1 MSEKLINEQTNIDT
15 TGLKD
20 VSEGFSQIVTAN
32 NQNKSNAQEKG
43 FSGVIDA
50 NSNSGSDNNT
60 SDTSKP
66 VETK

>member
-32 NQNKSNAQEKG
+32 NQNKSNVQEKG

-50 NSNSGSDNNT
+50 NKQNTEHNATT
-60 SDTSKP
+60 SDKSG
-66 VETK
+66 ETK